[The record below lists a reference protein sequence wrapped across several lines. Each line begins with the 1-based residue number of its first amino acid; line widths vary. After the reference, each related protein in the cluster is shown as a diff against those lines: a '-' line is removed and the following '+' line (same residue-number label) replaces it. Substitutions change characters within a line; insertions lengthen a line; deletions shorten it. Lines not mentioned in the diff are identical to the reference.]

1 MLDDKMFLQGNKSL
15 ICIFFNILAM
25 SKDADITDEYSKTVV
40 HSYDWT
46 VIVYLFFGILILVII
61 LTSIPVG
68 CIFVIRRQ
76 SSKKILSGSPYNSNP
91 ESETSTLCD
100 TDSQFGMSFF
110 QRIENFKN
118 RIPNYKMNYPRRGL
132 AIVFNHKNFDN
143 KSQQRNGTNI
153 DRKSIKATLKKLDFE
168 VRIYD
173 DESATKIMEI
183 LENVRKENH
192 YDADCIC
199 VVVLSHGGEGIVSA
213 KDETYEIKKL
223 WEPFTADRCP
233 SLAGKPKLFLF
244 QVSYRNTI
252 RQPRGN
258 PQGNNYLAIIYV

>member
-1 MLDDKMFLQGNKSL
+1 M
-15 ICIFFNILAM
+15 IIF
-25 SKDADITDEYSKTVV
+25 
-40 HSYDWT
+40 
-46 VIVYLFFGILILVII
+46 
-61 LTSIPVG
+61 TSIPIYIV
-68 CIFVIRRQ
+68 VNRRKS
-76 SSKKILSGSPYNSNP
+76 SSKKIVLGSPFENDS

-100 TDSQFGMSFF
+100 TNSQLGISYI
-110 QRIENFKN
+110 QRIENFKTG
-118 RIPNYKMNYPRRGL
+118 IPIYKMNQPRRGL

-213 KDETYEIKKL
+213 KDETYEIKNL

-244 QVSYRNTI
+244 QVSFRNTI